1 MGKEQ
6 IFMSDKMKFNIRDV
20 IDLKAR
26 AKQIKEDISAFDDAV
41 TLEDYRRVLGTLRQK
56 SEELEYKAED
66 RLD

>member
-1 MGKEQ
+1 MGEEK

-26 AKQIKEDISAFDDAV
+26 AAQITEDIAAFDGAA
-41 TLEDYRRVLGTLRQK
+41 TAEDYSRVLETLRKK
-56 SEELEYKAED
+56 SEDLAYKAQD